1 MNFGMW
7 LEQLLKENR
16 LTKTWLAKKAKVS
29 HSMINYW
36 KTRSDPSLL
45 RAYQVVQ
52 LIAEET
58 NLSKETILEC
68 RIVFGSVQ
76 LERNIFQMF

>member
-7 LEQLLKENR
+7 LEQLLKQNR
-16 LTKTWLAKKAKVS
+16 LTKTWLAEKAKVS

-52 LIAEET
+52 LIAKET
-58 NLSKETILEC
+58 NQDPALLWSEVFLMLE
-68 RIVFGSVQ
+68 
-76 LERNIFQMF
+76 ER

>member
-7 LEQLLKENR
+7 LEQLLKQNR

-58 NLSKETILEC
+58 NQDPALLWSEVFLMLE
-68 RIVFGSVQ
+68 
-76 LERNIFQMF
+76 ER

>member
-52 LIAEET
+52 LIAKET
-58 NLSKETILEC
+58 NQDPALLWSEVFLMLE
-68 RIVFGSVQ
+68 
-76 LERNIFQMF
+76 ER

>member
-7 LEQLLKENR
+7 LEQLLKKNR

-36 KTRSDPSLL
+36 KTRSDPTLL

-58 NLSKETILEC
+58 NQDPVLLWSEVFLMLE
-68 RIVFGSVQ
+68 
-76 LERNIFQMF
+76 ER